1 MTEKDLKEL
10 KLINLEIDRTATAI
24 SRLSNSKTNA
34 ELRCK
39 YINILQ
45 EQEAILL
52 QKKIEAEQFIKE
64 IDNAEI
70 RIILTLKFIDL
81 KSWNYISR
89 KLHYDRTTLL
99 KKIKKFF
106 EKTQNNIHKTPH

>member
-1 MTEKDLKEL
+1 MREKDLKEL
-10 KLINLEIDRTATAI
+10 KLINLEIDRTMTAI
-24 SRLSNSKTNA
+24 SRLNNSKTNA
-34 ELRCK
+34 DLKNE
-39 YINILQ
+39 YIKILQ
-45 EQEAILL
+45 EQEANLL
-52 QKKIEAEQFIKE
+52 KKKIEAEQFIKE

-89 KLHYDRTTLL
+89 KLHYDRTTLI

-106 EKTQNNIHKTPH
+106 GNQPK